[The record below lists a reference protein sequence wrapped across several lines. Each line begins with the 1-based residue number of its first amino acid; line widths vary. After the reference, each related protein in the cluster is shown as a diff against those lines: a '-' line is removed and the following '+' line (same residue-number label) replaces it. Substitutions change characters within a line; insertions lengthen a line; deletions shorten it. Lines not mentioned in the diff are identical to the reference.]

1 MHAVIRK
8 YTAAPSVVAEA
19 KPKFADLEQTMRQTP
34 GFVAYYFLETADGLA
49 TATVTEDEAGAC
61 DSMGRA
67 ASWVRQNMPNSK
79 LGAPEVTRGEMHIN
93 ATR

>member
-8 YTAAPSVVAEA
+8 YTAAPSVIAEA

-34 GFVAYYFLETADGLA
+34 GFVSYYFLETADGLA
-49 TATVTEDEAGAC
+49 TVTVTEDEAGAT

-67 ASWVRQNMPNSK
+67 ASWVRQHMPNST
-79 LGAPEVTRGEMHIN
+79 LGAPEVTQGQMLIH